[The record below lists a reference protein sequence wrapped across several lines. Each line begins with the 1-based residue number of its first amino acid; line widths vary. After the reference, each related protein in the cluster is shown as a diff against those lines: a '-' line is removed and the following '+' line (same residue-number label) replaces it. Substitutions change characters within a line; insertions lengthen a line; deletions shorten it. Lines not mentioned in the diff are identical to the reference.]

1 MWRELI
7 DPIHHV
13 PDCVY
18 WSNMLSSNELSKVH
32 HTGFDLEDVK
42 VTFLHDIK
50 INVAGVDIEGKQEEI
65 LNIPRWVANV
75 LESDKHVTIEDTDMV
90 VELKQATVKENV
102 QGEFE
107 LATLEPHFYVRLIAF
122 MKKLP
127 KDDFDRVQSMLNS
140 LVRKRQGKI
149 IHLADSSQLTVTLSK
164 KLTLEERT
172 FYEKIY
178 NTSNDFKKQ
187 ILGDK
192 KWQHL
197 KSRQNQH
204 YQMR

>member
-1 MWRELI
+1 MLNSAELA
-7 DPIHHV
+7 
-13 PDCVY
+13 
-18 WSNMLSSNELSKVH
+18 KVH
-32 HTGFDLEDVK
+32 ATGFDLEDVK

-50 INVAGVDIEGKQEEI
+50 INVAGVDVEGKQGEI
-65 LNIPRWVANV
+65 LNIPRWVASV
-75 LESDKHVTIEDTDMV
+75 LESEKHVTIEEPDMV

-107 LATLEPHFYVRLIAF
+107 LATLEPHFYVRLLSY

-127 KDDFDRVQSMLNS
+127 RDDFDKVESMLNS

-149 IHLADSSQLTVTLSK
+149 IHLADSSKLTSDLSQ
-164 KLTLEERT
+164 KLTLEERS

-178 NTSNDFKKQ
+178 NTSTEFKKQ

-192 KWQHL
+192 K
-197 KSRQNQH
+197 
-204 YQMR
+204 

>member
-1 MWRELI
+1 
-7 DPIHHV
+7 
-13 PDCVY
+13 
-18 WSNMLSSNELSKVH
+18 MLSSSELSKVH

-50 INVAGVDIEGKQEEI
+50 INVAGVNVEGKQGEI
-65 LNIPRWVANV
+65 LNIPRWVASV

-107 LATLEPHFYVRLIAF
+107 LATLEPYFYVRLISF

-127 KDDFDRVQSMLNS
+127 KDDYDKVESMLNS

-149 IHLADSSQLTVTLSK
+149 IHLADSLKLNADLSQ
-164 KLTLEERT
+164 KLTLEERI

-178 NTSNDFKKQ
+178 NTSSDFKKQ

-192 KWQHL
+192 K
-197 KSRQNQH
+197 
-204 YQMR
+204 

>member
-1 MWRELI
+1 
-7 DPIHHV
+7 
-13 PDCVY
+13 
-18 WSNMLSSNELSKVH
+18 MLSSSELSKVH
-32 HTGFDLEDVK
+32 HTGYDLEDVK

-50 INVAGVDIEGKQEEI
+50 INVAGLDVQGKQGEI

-75 LESDKHVTIEDTDMV
+75 LESGKHLTIEDTDMI

-107 LATLEPHFYVRLIAF
+107 LATLEPYFYVRLTSF

-127 KDDFDRVQSMLNS
+127 KDEFDKVQSMLNS

-149 IHLADSSQLTVTLSK
+149 IHLADSSQLTADLSQ

-178 NTSNDFKKQ
+178 NTSSEFKKQ

-192 KWQHL
+192 K
-197 KSRQNQH
+197 
-204 YQMR
+204 

>member
-1 MWRELI
+1 
-7 DPIHHV
+7 
-13 PDCVY
+13 
-18 WSNMLSSNELSKVH
+18 MLSSSEISKVH
-32 HTGFDLEDVK
+32 HTGFELEDVK

-50 INVAGVDIEGKQEEI
+50 INVAGVDVSGKQGEI

-75 LESDKHVTIEDTDMV
+75 LESEKHVKIEDIDMI

-107 LATLEPHFYVRLIAF
+107 LATLDPHFYVRLISF

-127 KDDFDRVQSMLNS
+127 KDDFDKVESMLNS

-149 IHLADSSQLTVTLSK
+149 IHLADSSHLTADMSK
-164 KLTLEERT
+164 KLTLEERS

-178 NTSNDFKKQ
+178 NTSIEFKKQ

-192 KWQHL
+192 K
-197 KSRQNQH
+197 
-204 YQMR
+204 

>member
-1 MWRELI
+1 MLNSAELA
-7 DPIHHV
+7 
-13 PDCVY
+13 
-18 WSNMLSSNELSKVH
+18 KVH
-32 HTGFDLEDVK
+32 ATGFDLEDVK

-50 INVAGVDIEGKQEEI
+50 INVAGVNVKGKQGEI
-65 LNIPRWVANV
+65 LNIPRWVAIV
-75 LESDKHVTIEDTDMV
+75 LESEKHVTIDETDMV

-107 LATLEPHFYVRLIAF
+107 LATLEPHFYVRLISY

-127 KDDFDRVQSMLNS
+127 KDDYDKVESMLNS

-149 IHLADSSQLTVTLSK
+149 IHLADSS
-164 KLTLEERT
+164 KLTADLNQKLTIEERS

-178 NTSNDFKKQ
+178 NTSTDFKKQ

-192 KWQHL
+192 K
-197 KSRQNQH
+197 
-204 YQMR
+204 

>member
-1 MWRELI
+1 
-7 DPIHHV
+7 
-13 PDCVY
+13 
-18 WSNMLSSNELSKVH
+18 MLSSSELSKVH

-42 VTFLHDIK
+42 VNFLHDIK
-50 INVAGVDIEGKQEEI
+50 INVAGIDIVGKQGEI

-75 LESDKHVTIEDTDMV
+75 LESEKHITIEDTDMV

-107 LATLEPHFYVRLIAF
+107 LATLEPYFYVRLNAF
-122 MKKLP
+122 MKRLP
-127 KDDFDRVQSMLNS
+127 KDDFDKVQSMLNS

-149 IHLADSSQLTVTLSK
+149 IHLADSSQLTSALSQ
-164 KLTLEERT
+164 KLTLEERA

-192 KWQHL
+192 K
-197 KSRQNQH
+197 
-204 YQMR
+204 

>member
-1 MWRELI
+1 
-7 DPIHHV
+7 
-13 PDCVY
+13 
-18 WSNMLSSNELSKVH
+18 MLSSNELSKVH

-50 INVAGVDIEGKQEEI
+50 INVAGIGIEGKQGEI
-65 LNIPRWVANV
+65 LNIPRWIASV
-75 LESDKHVTIEDTDMV
+75 LESDKHVSIEDTDMV

-107 LATLEPHFYVRLIAF
+107 LATLDPYFYVKLISF

-127 KDDFDRVQSMLNS
+127 KDECDKVESMLNS

-149 IHLADSSQLTVTLSK
+149 IHLADSSQLTVDLRQ
-164 KLTLEERT
+164 KLTLEERA

-178 NTSNDFKKQ
+178 NTSSDFKKQ
-187 ILGDK
+187 ILGNK
-192 KWQHL
+192 K
-197 KSRQNQH
+197 
-204 YQMR
+204 

>member
-1 MWRELI
+1 
-7 DPIHHV
+7 
-13 PDCVY
+13 
-18 WSNMLSSNELSKVH
+18 MLSNSELSKVH
-32 HTGFDLEDVK
+32 HTGFDLEDTK

-50 INVAGVDIEGKQEEI
+50 INVAGVNVEGKQGEI

-75 LESDKHVTIEDTDMV
+75 LESDKHVSIEETDMV

-107 LATLEPHFYVRLIAF
+107 LATLDPHFYVRLISF

-127 KDDFDRVQSMLNS
+127 QEDFDKVESMLNS

-149 IHLADSSQLTVTLSK
+149 IHLADSSKLTADLSQ
-164 KLTLEERT
+164 KLTLEERA

-178 NTSNDFKKQ
+178 NTSSDFKKQ

-192 KWQHL
+192 K
-197 KSRQNQH
+197 
-204 YQMR
+204 

>member
-1 MWRELI
+1 
-7 DPIHHV
+7 
-13 PDCVY
+13 
-18 WSNMLSSNELSKVH
+18 MLNSSELSKVH

-50 INVAGVDIEGKQEEI
+50 INVAGVDVEGKQGEM
-65 LNIPRWVANV
+65 LNIPRWVASV
-75 LESDKHVTIEDTDMV
+75 LESDKHVSIQDTDMV

-107 LATLEPHFYVRLIAF
+107 LATLEPHFYVKLISF

-127 KDDFDRVQSMLNS
+127 KDDFDKVESMLNS

-149 IHLADSSQLTVTLSK
+149 IHLADSSQLTADLRQ
-164 KLTLEERT
+164 KLTLEERA

-178 NTSNDFKKQ
+178 NTSSDFKKQ

-192 KWQHL
+192 K
-197 KSRQNQH
+197 
-204 YQMR
+204 

>member
-1 MWRELI
+1 
-7 DPIHHV
+7 
-13 PDCVY
+13 
-18 WSNMLSSNELSKVH
+18 MLSSKELSKVH

-50 INVAGVDIEGKQEEI
+50 INVAGVDVEGKQGEI

-75 LESDKHVTIEDTDMV
+75 LESDKHVSIEDTDMV

-107 LATLEPHFYVRLIAF
+107 LATLDPHFYVRLTSF
-122 MKKLP
+122 MKKLS
-127 KDDFDRVQSMLNS
+127 KDDFDKVESMLNS

-149 IHLADSSQLTVTLSK
+149 IHLADSSKLTADLSQ
-164 KLTLEERT
+164 KLTLEERA

-192 KWQHL
+192 K
-197 KSRQNQH
+197 
-204 YQMR
+204 

>member
-1 MWRELI
+1 
-7 DPIHHV
+7 
-13 PDCVY
+13 
-18 WSNMLSSNELSKVH
+18 MLSSSELSKVH

-50 INVAGVDIEGKQEEI
+50 ISVAGVNVEGKHGEI
-65 LNIPRWVANV
+65 LNIPRWVASV
-75 LESDKHVTIEDTDMV
+75 LESDKHITIEDTDMV

-107 LATLEPHFYVRLIAF
+107 LATLEPYFYVRLISF

-127 KDDFDRVQSMLNS
+127 KDDYDKVESMLNS

-149 IHLADSSQLTVTLSK
+149 IHLADSLKLNADLSQ
-164 KLTLEERT
+164 KLTLEERI

-178 NTSNDFKKQ
+178 NTSSDFKKQ

-192 KWQHL
+192 K
-197 KSRQNQH
+197 
-204 YQMR
+204 

>member
-1 MWRELI
+1 
-7 DPIHHV
+7 
-13 PDCVY
+13 
-18 WSNMLSSNELSKVH
+18 MLSSSELSKVH

-50 INVAGVDIEGKQEEI
+50 INVAGVGVEGKQGEI

-75 LESDKHVTIEDTDMV
+75 LESEKHITIEDTDMV

-107 LATLEPHFYVRLIAF
+107 LATLDPHFYVKLISF

-127 KDDFDRVQSMLNS
+127 RDDFDKVESMLNS

-149 IHLADSSQLTVTLSK
+149 IHLADSSQLTADLRQQ
-164 KLTLEERT
+164 LTLEERV

-178 NTSNDFKKQ
+178 NTSSDFKKQ
-187 ILGDK
+187 LLGDK
-192 KWQHL
+192 K
-197 KSRQNQH
+197 
-204 YQMR
+204 

>member
-1 MWRELI
+1 
-7 DPIHHV
+7 
-13 PDCVY
+13 
-18 WSNMLSSNELSKVH
+18 MLSSSELSKVH
-32 HTGFDLEDVK
+32 HTGLDLEDVK

-50 INVAGVDIEGKQEEI
+50 INVAGVGVEGKQGEI
-65 LNIPRWVANV
+65 LNIPRWVASV
-75 LESDKHVTIEDTDMV
+75 LESDKHISIDDTDMV

-107 LATLEPHFYVRLIAF
+107 LATLDPHFYVKLISF

-127 KDDFDRVQSMLNS
+127 KDDFDRVESMLNS

-149 IHLADSSQLTVTLSK
+149 IHLADSSQLTVDLRQ
-164 KLTLEERT
+164 KLTLEERV

-178 NTSNDFKKQ
+178 NTSSDFKKQ

-192 KWQHL
+192 K
-197 KSRQNQH
+197 
-204 YQMR
+204 

>member
-1 MWRELI
+1 
-7 DPIHHV
+7 
-13 PDCVY
+13 
-18 WSNMLSSNELSKVH
+18 MLSSNEISKVH
-32 HTGFDLEDVK
+32 HTGFELEDVK

-50 INVAGVDIEGKQEEI
+50 INVADIDVEGKQGEI

-75 LESDKHVTIEDTDMV
+75 LESEKHVTIDETDMV

-107 LATLEPHFYVRLIAF
+107 LATLEPYFYVRLISF

-127 KDDFDRVQSMLNS
+127 KDDYDKVESMLNS
-140 LVRKRQGKI
+140 LIRKRQGKI
-149 IHLADSSQLTVTLSK
+149 IHLADSSQLTADLSK
-164 KLTLEERT
+164 KLTLEERA

-178 NTSNDFKKQ
+178 NTSKDFKKQ

-192 KWQHL
+192 K
-197 KSRQNQH
+197 
-204 YQMR
+204 

>member
-1 MWRELI
+1 
-7 DPIHHV
+7 
-13 PDCVY
+13 
-18 WSNMLSSNELSKVH
+18 MLSSSELSKVH

-50 INVAGVDIEGKQEEI
+50 INVAGVNVEGKQGEI

-75 LESDKHVTIEDTDMV
+75 LESDKHVNIEDTDME

-107 LATLEPHFYVRLIAF
+107 LATLDPHFYVRLISF

-127 KDDFDRVQSMLNS
+127 KDEFDKVESMLNS

-149 IHLADSSQLTVTLSK
+149 IHLADSSQLTADLSQ
-164 KLTLEERT
+164 KLTLEERA

-178 NTSNDFKKQ
+178 NTSSDFKKQ

-192 KWQHL
+192 K
-197 KSRQNQH
+197 
-204 YQMR
+204 

>member
-1 MWRELI
+1 MLNTAELA
-7 DPIHHV
+7 
-13 PDCVY
+13 
-18 WSNMLSSNELSKVH
+18 KVH
-32 HTGFDLEDVK
+32 STGFDLEDVK

-50 INVAGVDIEGKQEEI
+50 INVAGIDVEGKQGEI

-75 LESDKHVTIEDTDMV
+75 LESEKHVTIEDPDMV

-107 LATLEPHFYVRLIAF
+107 LATLDPHFYVRLLSY
-122 MKKLP
+122 MKKLS
-127 KDDFDRVQSMLNS
+127 KDDYDKVESMLNS

-149 IHLADSSQLTVTLSK
+149 IQLADSSKLTADLSQ
-164 KLTLEERT
+164 KLTLEERS

-178 NTSNDFKKQ
+178 NTSKEFKKQ

-192 KWQHL
+192 K
-197 KSRQNQH
+197 
-204 YQMR
+204 

>member
-1 MWRELI
+1 
-7 DPIHHV
+7 
-13 PDCVY
+13 
-18 WSNMLSSNELSKVH
+18 MLSSNEISQVH
-32 HTGFDLEDVK
+32 HTGFELEDVK

-50 INVAGVDIEGKQEEI
+50 INVAGIDVEGKQGEI

-75 LESDKHVTIEDTDMV
+75 LESDKHVIVEETDMV

-107 LATLEPHFYVRLIAF
+107 LATLEPYFYVRLISY
-122 MKKLP
+122 MKKLS
-127 KDDFDRVQSMLNS
+127 KDDFDKVESMLNS
-140 LVRKRQGKI
+140 LIRKRQGKI
-149 IHLADSSQLTVTLSK
+149 IHLADSSQLTSELSK
-164 KLTLEERT
+164 KLTLEERA

-192 KWQHL
+192 K
-197 KSRQNQH
+197 
-204 YQMR
+204 

>member
-1 MWRELI
+1 
-7 DPIHHV
+7 
-13 PDCVY
+13 
-18 WSNMLSSNELSKVH
+18 MLSSSELSKVH
-32 HTGFDLEDVK
+32 HTGYDLEDVK

-50 INVAGVDIEGKQEEI
+50 INVAGVDVEGKQGEI

-75 LESDKHVTIEDTDMV
+75 LESDKHLTIEDTDMI

-107 LATLEPHFYVRLIAF
+107 LATLEPYFYVRLISF
-122 MKKLP
+122 MKKLSN
-127 KDDFDRVQSMLNS
+127 DEFDKVQSMLNS

-149 IHLADSSQLTVTLSK
+149 IHLADSSQLTADLSQ
-164 KLTLEERT
+164 KLTLEERA

-178 NTSNDFKKQ
+178 NTSSDFKKQ

-192 KWQHL
+192 K
-197 KSRQNQH
+197 
-204 YQMR
+204 